1 MNTHFGNWC
10 TTALIGQRNRALRGV
25 KVLSLTTTVA
35 VFLFASPFV
44 VQATMKSSLA
54 GGPPPQRLT
63 LHAGSKFGD
72 PPDGPI
78 TPSSIGSNGPI
89 TPSSIG
95 SNGPITPSSTGS
107 KGNDTYP
114 QITQVVDAPLDPK
127 DIARG
132 YMEDESGLKFPIRT
146 GKDGKPYVV
155 ELRTAFYLTTPI
167 TNKDT
172 GTIKIGDWI
181 TVNNGTDDVKKQ
193 QLFAVTILTL
203 PDTKTKL
210 GTAMIFMPLDP
221 EDVEGAKLKGQIVN
235 VQFP

>member
-1 MNTHFGNWC
+1 MSSRFRFSSISIVC
-10 TTALIGQRNRALRGV
+10 AL
-25 KVLSLTTTVA
+25 
-35 VFLFASPFV
+35 LFAAAVIQAQEPTGIITGTITDASGAV
-44 VQATMKSSLA
+44 V
-54 GGPPPQRLT
+54 
-63 LHAGSKFGD
+63 
-72 PPDGPI
+72 PD
-78 TPSSIGSNGPI
+78 
-89 TPSSIG
+89 
-95 SNGPITPSSTGS
+95 
-107 KGNDTYP
+107 
-114 QITQVVDAPLDPK
+114 
-127 DIARG
+127 ARV
-132 YMEDESGLKFPIRT
+132 T
-146 GKDGKPYVV
+146 
-155 ELRTAFYLTTPI
+155 I

>member
-10 TTALIGQRNRALRGV
+10 TTILISQRNRALIGV
-25 KVLSLTTTVA
+25 KVLSLMTTVA
-35 VFLFASPFV
+35 VFLFAGPFA
-44 VQATMKSSLA
+44 VQATTNSSLA
-54 GGPPPQRLT
+54 GSPPPPRLT
-63 LHAGSKFGD
+63 FHAGSRLGD
-72 PPDGPI
+72 PPDNPI
-78 TPSSIGSNGPI
+78 VPGA
-89 TPSSIG
+89 
-95 SNGPITPSSTGS
+95 TGS
-107 KGNDTYP
+107 KGNGETP
-114 QITQVVDAPLDPK
+114 QVTVLEAPPLDPG

-132 YMEDESGLKFPIRT
+132 YVQDESGLKFPIRT

-167 TNKDT
+167 TNKDKD
-172 GTIKIGDWI
+172 TIKIGDWI
-181 TVNNGTDDVKKQ
+181 TVNNGSTDIKKQ

-203 PDTKTKL
+203 PDAKTKL